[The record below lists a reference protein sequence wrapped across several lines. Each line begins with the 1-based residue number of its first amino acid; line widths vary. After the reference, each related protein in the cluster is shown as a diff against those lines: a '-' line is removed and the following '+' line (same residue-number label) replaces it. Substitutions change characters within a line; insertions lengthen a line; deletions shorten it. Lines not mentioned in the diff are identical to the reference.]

1 MSDNTQRDNN
11 NNKTDKKN
19 KAVRLTF
26 SYQGDKINL
35 ISRQSVEKLITIPP
49 ESKNP
54 EYISETWFEL
64 SDSKRNVIH
73 RQNLNNLIRKDME
86 VFSDDPNN
94 SISRHKVDEI
104 KGTFSILVPDVSE
117 ADSLDI
123 FTLPTSSVKE
133 ARFSDENK
141 KNVFHLKLNEERGDS
156 Q

>member
-1 MSDNTQRDNN
+1 MSNDTQNNNN
-11 NNKTDKKN
+11 NNKIDKKN
-19 KAVRLTF
+19 NAIRLTF
-26 SYQGDKINL
+26 SYQGDSINL
-35 ISRQSVEKLITIPP
+35 ISRQSVEKLVTIPP
-49 ESKNP
+49 ESKSP
-54 EYISETWFEL
+54 EHISETWFEL

-94 SISRHKVDEI
+94 SISRHKVDEM

-123 FTLPTSSVKE
+123 FTLPTSSAKE
-133 ARFSDENK
+133 ARISEMNK
-141 KNVFHLKLNEERGDS
+141 KNIFHLKLKEGRGDS